1 MGPPPVQRP
10 PSNNFGTNGIMN
22 KRDTKVEEKGLPHI
36 GSNKMIPIKSDSESD
51 SEDKIEILNV
61 K

>member
-1 MGPPPVQRP
+1 
-10 PSNNFGTNGIMN
+10 MN

>member
-1 MGPPPVQRP
+1 
-10 PSNNFGTNGIMN
+10 MN
-22 KRDTKVEEKGLPHI
+22 KRDAKVEEKGLPHI
-36 GSNKMIPIKSDSESD
+36 GGNKMIPIKSDSESD